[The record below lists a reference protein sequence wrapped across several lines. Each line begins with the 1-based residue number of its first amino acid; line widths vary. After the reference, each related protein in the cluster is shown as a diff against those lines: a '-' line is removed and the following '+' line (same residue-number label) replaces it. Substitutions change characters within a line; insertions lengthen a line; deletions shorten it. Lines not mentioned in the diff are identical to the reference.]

1 MKDLCAIRYFQ
12 CQPKYGLFAP
22 VHKVTRIGF
31 PSTTPAKAKTTV
43 RKMTTT
49 PSGMKRS
56 PSGSSISSMS
66 SVASSASCKPSRAGL
81 LTETSTRYSRKI
93 SGTTALQEALKEKQQ
108 HIEQLLAERDLE
120 RAEVAKATNHV
131 GEVEQELTMLREG
144 QEQYVVE
151 ANEKM
156 DQLRGLVEAAD
167 REKVELLNQLEE
179 EKRRVE
185 DLQFRVEEACI
196 TKGDLEVATVSEK
209 SRILELERDLSLR
222 DNELAGLHKT
232 LQALSGKDG
241 VSDSAAAALQ
251 EEVCSLRSQLA
262 LQSNRYKADLSSL
275 REKLEAQENVH
286 SEALL
291 QFQTSSNVLSK
302 EKEQLADEIV
312 VLKKEN
318 KSIVEQWHA
327 KLESTQASHL
337 NELKASDE
345 AGRNEL
351 VQLQETLQHLNATH
365 KQELEELQKKHESE
379 ALGWTGEAREHETQ
393 LQRINEENERQ
404 LEVMRT
410 SLEKAEEQHLV
421 ELEEALGKLH
431 AAELRVKEL
440 EDSGTKM
447 NLRLLEKE
455 LEFTEQSAALQ
466 NLQSQQSQG
475 NQEMQRLLSQVEE
488 ARSRIRSQEE
498 KAIEIKSELE
508 AKEQELHSLLQEK
521 SSLEQEVGRLTNEE
535 LQAELRNKV
544 EECMAQS
551 AELQEMKSQLAG
563 LQRNLKAGEE
573 RCVLLTKDK
582 AKLEEDIMDMTRSSG
597 DSSTLISK
605 LNEEIKRKEGT
616 LEELQGQL
624 AEERER
630 TAQAEEKL
638 SKAQTQAEEDAR
650 GLSDK
655 HRAEISS
662 LQENIKLLKADL
674 ERTAKEQAKSV
685 QTNQELQAELRN
697 KVEECTAQSAELQEM
712 KSQLAG
718 LQRNLKAGE
727 ERCVLLTKDKAKL
740 EEDIMDMTRSSGDSS
755 TLISKLNE
763 EIKRKE
769 GTLEEL
775 QGQLAEERERTAQ
788 AEEKLS
794 KAQTQAEEDA
804 RGLSDKHRAEISSL
818 QENIKLL
825 WKYHTPKHNE
835 AAVTNMD
842 LVKVLVE
849 SVTAAVARGQ
859 RDDVATWQ
867 TFMVFMR
874 KLLKCRKSVL
884 MVLQEES
891 FEAKT
896 KDGEKALG
904 DAVEVHSKEKHQLI
918 RNHERVEEELGAA
931 QIRIL
936 ELSKQTEE
944 LMIFKENAQE
954 KQQLQNDT
962 SEAEAR
968 LKNSVEELQKA
979 LDAVRLQNSE
989 HLKTLKSDT
998 ERISKLTEEMIGT
1011 LVEDL
1016 WVFCVFSEELKQAA
1030 LEKAQAMG
1038 DLRNQKEKLLEE
1050 LANSHK
1056 DSNLLLNLKEECD
1069 ALNEQLKEMK
1079 IRQST
1084 LRSDSEKEKAELQ
1097 QSLNTTSA
1105 AVSEKDEQLISLRN
1119 ELDAVRLQ
1127 NSEHLETLK
1136 SATERIRKLTEEI
1149 TELKRAAVEKA
1160 QVLDALKTEKE
1171 KLTTDLANSL
1181 KDSNVL
1187 LNLKKECDNLN
1198 DQLKEMRMRES
1209 TLSNQSEKE
1218 KAALEQSLHSQKR
1231 DSLNG
1236 QLKRVEMRESTLS
1249 KEKAQEKAALQQS
1262 VQTQHALI
1270 SEKDKEIESLRNE
1283 ISALLD
1289 QIKGLEVLLK
1299 SQKSDNNQ
1307 LQERLTVLET
1317 SKEGDDAD
1325 DSAVRLWKEAKE
1337 DAECQVEFLNTVIVD
1352 LQRKND
1358 ELKTK
1363 LEKMAEA
1370 ALNGNGAAELDAR
1383 NSHEEPAVK
1392 KKPPPR
1398 LFCDICDCFDLHETE
1413 DCPTQ
1418 DQMQDSPTHTTYH
1431 GCPSDERPYC
1441 DICEVFGHWTESCND
1456 DQTF

>member
-825 WKYHTPKHNE
+825 
-835 AAVTNMD
+835 
-842 LVKVLVE
+842 
-849 SVTAAVARGQ
+849 
-859 RDDVATWQ
+859 
-867 TFMVFMR
+867 
-874 KLLKCRKSVL
+874 CRKSVL

-944 LMIFKENAQE
+944 LMIFKENAQ
-954 KQQLQNDT
+954 QLQNDT

-998 ERISKLTEEMIGT
+998 ERISKLTEEI
-1011 LVEDL
+1011 
-1016 WVFCVFSEELKQAA
+1016 EELKQAA